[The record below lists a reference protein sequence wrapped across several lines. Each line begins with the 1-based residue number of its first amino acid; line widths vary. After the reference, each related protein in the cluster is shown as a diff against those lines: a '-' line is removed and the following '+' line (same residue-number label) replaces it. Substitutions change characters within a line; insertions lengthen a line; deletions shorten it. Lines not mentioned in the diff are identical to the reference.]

1 MTIWAT
7 TMLTAR
13 GIARMDRRSSVEDR
27 FANVPGHSQCLLC
40 DPAVPIVLRP
50 PAPLLCP
57 PPTPRAAILG
67 YPTYS
72 RSPSVTTT
80 CLQFISPILLPA
92 NVLPDVPLR

>member
-13 GIARMDRRSSVEDR
+13 GIARMDRRSSVEDH
-27 FANVPGHSQCLLC
+27 FANVPGHSQCLLR
-40 DPAVPIVLRP
+40 DPAVTIVLRP

-57 PPTPRAAILG
+57 PPAPRAAILG
-67 YPTYS
+67 FLTYS
-72 RSPSVTTT
+72 RSSSVTTT
-80 CLQFISPILLPA
+80 CLQFIFPILLPA